1 MKNAMVAGA
10 VALMVGLGARGAV
23 NWDDALVVGHTNGD
37 KCFYKA
43 GEEIVFT
50 LELKGVKGEIPPGE
64 FFLDWERSANDGKT
78 ERGRVA
84 ASLEKPLV
92 IRTKMDVPGFVK
104 IEANLVDKTGRR
116 VPKKHMW
123 EKRVFFQ
130 GGAGVDVDKI
140 PAWPEPKDYDA
151 HWAANR
157 KLIDEL
163 PLKVLE
169 RTPLPCAN
177 PKLNL
182 WRIKLNA
189 PEGVRPATGYLA
201 IPKDASAANRVK
213 ATGILSGY
221 YNFAER
227 CPSWLTNVV
236 AGIRMYINRHGCE
249 VDQPEAY
256 YQQFFQP
263 WPLPQKHF
271 RDMALRGMQMF
282 RYLKTLP
289 EWNGKDL
296 IAFGS
301 SGGAMQTFWMAMVEP
316 AISKVDATSAANADV
331 FGFKYGRATCGLAQR
346 DEALNYYDI
355 CNAAK
360 RVKCPVVMNA
370 GLGDYTCPPAG
381 LSIVYRNLR
390 CKKQI
395 TWSQGC
401 THGWWPAGM
410 KKETWSSGAAEAS
423 RAGVAEL
430 TAGTGGTA
438 DPLAK
443 MRPLTNEELAKLV
456 AEDVA
461 KPVRPGGVG
470 GQPFWNGSS
479 YLFMY
484 PPAFE
489 FKSVAGAVRYRFV
502 AIDDIHRTH
511 EMTAEKPTAS
521 LTPMWGQI
529 PAGGLVTVVCEGLD
543 AKGTSRGL
551 AGMRRFWKTV
561 PFRPGAYKPAARP
574 YAEAAARA
582 CEYIWSLPN
591 TKRLLEKGEPDPD
604 YSLNC
609 YPAKM
614 NAAVVRAMLRYAK
627 LRPERAADARKVA
640 CAAADYLIGI
650 SQPEGA
656 PLAHFPP
663 TYRGSANTAKDY
675 AGQNMLLYP
684 ATAALAYLELA
695 EATGAAKYRT
705 AAERIGRT
713 YLRLQGA
720 DGTWPL
726 KVWEKDGKSVQANRA
741 FPMTPMEL
749 FEKLYDLTRDA
760 AWRTAADRAFASI
773 EKGPL
778 ANWNW
783 DCQFEDVNPQTA
795 YKSLSKHNA
804 CSTAIYLLKRFPGDA
819 KRLAQAR
826 ELLRFS
832 EDQFVYWE
840 KPCRLDGTGHRTGTP
855 EGKGIIGWLWDYRK
869 WHTPGVGEQYG
880 WEMPIDASN
889 DKLIR
894 TYLALYAAERNP
906 LDLAKARALGDAL
919 VNIQDAKGCIRT
931 QMLMRPDADSIWINC
946 LGATVDALDLLAA
959 AVGSLP

>member
-1 MKNAMVAGA
+1 MKLNMLGCA
-10 VALMVGLGARGAV
+10 ALCCAIAQGAV
-23 NWDDALVVGHTNGD
+23 NWDDALVVGRTNGD
-37 KCFYKA
+37 KCFYKT

-50 LELKGVKGEIPPGE
+50 LELKGVRGEIPPGE

-78 ERGRVA
+78 ERGRA
-84 ASLEKPLV
+84 EASLGKPLV
-92 IRTKMDVPGFVK
+92 IRTKMNVPGFVK
-104 IEANLVDKTGRR
+104 IEANLVDKTGKR

-130 GGAGVDVDKI
+130 GGAGVDVEKI
-140 PAWPEPKDYDA
+140 PAWPEPNDYDA

-169 RTPLPCAN
+169 RVPLPCAN
-177 PKLNL
+177 KKLNL
-182 WRIKLNA
+182 WRMKLNA
-189 PEGVRPATGYLA
+189 PEGFLPATGYLA
-201 IPKDASAANRVK
+201 IPKEATVANRVK

-221 YNFAER
+221 YNFPER
-227 CPSWLTNVV
+227 CPTWLTNNVD
-236 AGIRMYINRHGCE
+236 GIKMYINRHGCE
-249 VDQPEAY
+249 VDQPESY
-256 YQQFFQP
+256 YQQFFKP
-263 WPLPQKHF
+263 WPYPQEHF
-271 RDMALRGMQMF
+271 RGMALRGMQMF
-282 RYLKTLP
+282 RYLKSLP

-296 IAFGS
+296 VAYGS
-301 SGGAMQTFWMAMVEP
+301 SGGAMQTFWMAMIEP
-316 AISKVDATSAANADV
+316 SISKVDATSAANADI
-331 FGFKYGRATCGLAQR
+331 FGFKYGRATCSLAQR
-346 DEALNYYDI
+346 KEELNYYDI

-410 KKETWSSGAAEAS
+410 KKETWSSGPAEAS
-423 RAGVAEL
+423 RAGVEEL
-430 TAGTGGTA
+430 TAGTGGANAA

-443 MRPLTNEELAKLV
+443 MRPLTNAELAKLV
-456 AEDVA
+456 ADDVA
-461 KPVRPGGVG
+461 KPVRLGGVD

-484 PPAFE
+484 PPAFD
-489 FKSVAGAVRYRFV
+489 FKTVAGAANYRFT
-502 AIDDIHRTH
+502 AIDDFHRTH
-511 EMTAEKPTAS
+511 QMTAAKPTAC
-521 LTPMWGQI
+521 LAPIWAQI
-529 PAGGLVTVVCEGLD
+529 PAAGFVTVVCEGLD
-543 AKGTSRGL
+543 AKGVSCGV
-551 AGMRRFWKTV
+551 AGMRRFWKSV
-561 PFRPGAYKPAARP
+561 PFRPGSYKSAARP
-574 YAEAAARA
+574 YADAAARA

-591 TKRLLEKGEPDPD
+591 TKRLLEKGEPDPA

-609 YPAKM
+609 YPSKM
-614 NAAVVRAMLRYAK
+614 NAAVIRTMLRYAR
-627 LRPERAADARKVA
+627 LRPDRKADAMKVA
-640 CAAADYLIGI
+640 RAAADHLLGI
-650 SQPEGA
+650 SQPAEA
-656 PLAHFPP
+656 PLAYFPP

-695 EATGAAKYRT
+695 AETGEPKYRT
-705 AAERIGRT
+705 AAELIGRT
-713 YLRLQGA
+713 YLKLQGK

-726 KVWEKDGKSVQANRA
+726 KVWEKDGTPVQANRA
-741 FPMTPMEL
+741 FPMTQIEL
-749 FEKLYDLTRDA
+749 FEKLYALTKDS
-760 AWRTAADRAFASI
+760 AWRTAADRAFVCI

-783 DCQFEDVNPQTA
+783 DCQFEDVNPATA
-795 YKSLSKHNA
+795 YKALSKHNA
-804 CSTAIYLLKRFPGDA
+804 CSTAMYLLKRFPGDA

-840 KPCRLDGTGHRTGTP
+840 SPCRADGAGPRTGTP
-855 EGKGIIGWLWDYRK
+855 EGKGIVGWLWDYRA

-880 WEMPIDASN
+880 WEMPIDSSN

-894 TYLALYAAERNP
+894 TYLALYAAEHRQ

-919 VNIQDAKGCIRT
+919 TNIQDAKGCIRT
-931 QMLMRPDADSIWINC
+931 QMLKRPDADSIWINC

-959 AVGSLP
+959 EETSR